1 MRNRSQDYTFRAW
14 LADVVLW
21 AGATYL
27 DAERHG
33 PAVAMQV
40 TGAAREVIREIP
52 AEVLRQGRALPNG
65 QMETGLM
72 ILMRT
77 LAERYSPL
85 EVESSTRSIAELI
98 NLRRLGSE
106 SIDSYLTRFDILRT
120 RAVNRANFQMGVP
133 GLAWMLLNGL
143 RAPPDLW
150 DQALIPFNGN
160 LPQDNN
166 QLAILVERL
175 RRQGHLHEQNGIA
188 QLGRDAATRQG
199 GTGGNAMYFFPTFE
213 GQPSTTEN
221 RNNGVSWEGGDAHQH
236 YPAGETMGT
245 SAEHGSCPTCG
256 HYFGGDESS
265 ETSSDDGMDAYFGE
279 GSLETGMDMNELGN
293 VLHNDYHIA
302 KKRWRRFQNKMPRRR
317 RRFGGK
323 GSRPP
328 AFASFLPSR
337 AFAGGKGKGGGKN
350 SKKNPVDS
358 NGRTLRCHNCG
369 SEEHLVKHCP
379 TRSTSHH
386 VTASGSGGPHGSGQ
400 GVITTSSWHA
410 RPSEVEDLVQMLPK
424 RSRSDEPQAEPPTEI
439 VRLLPGFGEPL
450 HPPPTWTPT
459 LPSSVSMSSPQS
471 IPPRSSLLTWTS
483 LGTRSA
489 SSHGYDAVA
498 ASAPPV
504 SAGAQ
509 SMRDHASE
517 VGSSVSQAAVERRT
531 STEQSLAGLSRL
543 LHGGG
548 RGCGQGLH
556 FPWWH
561 SDCPVDM
568 VYHTKTRL
576 KSGKAALLVD
586 PGAHGN
592 LIGSQTMAQLVAQA
606 ASYGHSSRKR
616 TLARQMSVEG
626 VGKQAPV
633 AKHEEEVAIGFKD
646 MSGQVHVGKF
656 TAPVIDDSALP
667 PLWGRS
673 SLAEQKAILDVGN
686 NCLILP
692 GPGGVEMRL
701 SPGSMTLPLT
711 MSESG
716 HLLLEVHHFGN
727 SKLKSSQEEVH
738 SFAGKGAEEMTSIHD
753 GRPPK
758 ANRKEGRVAFN

>member
-1 MRNRSQDYTFRAW
+1 MLLFFGCMYPGGQRGGRFGHQFGAGPGGAGSLKVPPSWCAERSQDYTFRAW

-21 AGATYL
+21 AGATDL

-77 LAERYSPL
+77 LAERYSLL
-85 EVESSTRSIAELI
+85 EVESSSRSIAELI

-106 SIDSYLTRFDILRT
+106 SIGSCLTRFDILRT

-133 GLAWMLLNGL
+133 GLAWML
-143 RAPPDLW
+143 
-150 DQALIPFNGN
+150 ALIPISLRITTSWRSLLRDYADRGICTSRTESPSLDET
-160 LPQDNN
+160 LPPGK
-166 QLAILVERL
+166 VERGAMPCISFQRSRASRARGRTATMESPGKVAML
-175 RRQGHLHEQNGIA
+175 TNIILQGRPWARLPSAEAVLPVAIT
-188 QLGRDAATRQG
+188 LAATKVPRPPR
-199 GTGGNAMYFFPTFE
+199 TMAWMPTLA
-213 GQPSTTEN
+213 
-221 RNNGVSWEGGDAHQH
+221 RAAWR
-236 YPAGETMGT
+236 PAWI
-245 SAEHGSCPTCG
+245 
-256 HYFGGDESS
+256 
-265 ETSSDDGMDAYFGE
+265 
-279 GSLETGMDMNELGN
+279 MNELGN

-302 KKRWRRFQNKMPRRR
+302 KKRWRRFQNKMPRQR

-323 GSRPP
+323 VSRPP

-386 VTASGSGGPHGSGQ
+386 ATASGSGGPHGSGQ

-410 RPSEVEDLVQMLPK
+410 RPSEVEDLVQMLSK

-439 VRLLPGFGEPL
+439 VRLLPGFIA
-450 HPPPTWTPT
+450 
-459 LPSSVSMSSPQS
+459 SKYSPAFFVADMDEFGY
-471 IPPRSSLLTWTS
+471 PFGFFPRL
-483 LGTRSA
+483 
-489 SSHGYDAVA
+489 
-498 ASAPPV
+498 
-504 SAGAQ
+504 
-509 SMRDHASE
+509 
-517 VGSSVSQAAVERRT
+517 RRC
-531 STEQSLAGLSRL
+531 GRL
-543 LHGGG
+543 
-548 RGCGQGLH
+548 CA
-556 FPWWH
+556 
-561 SDCPVDM
+561 M
-568 VYHTKTRL
+568 
-576 KSGKAALLVD
+576 
-586 PGAHGN
+586 
-592 LIGSQTMAQLVAQA
+592 AQA

-626 VGKQAPV
+626 VGKQAQV

-667 PLWGRS
+667 PFWGRS

-711 MSESG
+711 LSESG

-753 GRPPK
+753 GRPLK